1 MMNKTIKLIT
11 FLIFLVP
18 FTGLFSQVNYEPLN
32 KSIYDY
38 LDRLSIQGYFQIN
51 SEIKPFYRVYI
62 AEKLK
67 IVLEKKGDKVTPLEK
82 KELIFYAQEFAREL
96 KRIDVNVDSILAD
109 KRNDINLWNVVG
121 FNEYG
126 RFHLV
131 DYDDSLFTFTLDPIL
146 GYKYGSGNITSET
159 HLWNGLSLYGR
170 ISDWVGFDLNFRD
183 NTETGDK
190 IDYTRELSPLTGFT
204 FQAKKERGF
213 EHSSVRANLTISNDW
228 GSATIGKDFVY
239 YGEGISGKMNLSN
252 KAPSFPHIKLEAY
265 PVDWFKFSYV
275 HGWLNS
281 QVIDSSSIRYSE
293 TGWVNYKN
301 VPKYFVANQ
310 FSFTPWT
317 TFNFTVGGSIIY
329 SDGFEPIYLVPV
341 IFIRLA
347 DQYLTAPDEAA
358 GNAQLFGSAWYNIP
372 SINTKFYGSI
382 FVDEF
387 SVQDSDG
394 PRAVGYTLGADI
406 INPLIPES
414 EIVVEYTKVDPYVYF
429 HRDDAQ
435 HYTSYNYQLG
445 HWIGSNS
452 DQIYL
457 SFTKYIL
464 RGLKVKGWYT
474 YIRRGSRES
483 KDEDRYQEKHT
494 FLWGLRSNYTS
505 WGLSVR
511 YEVIHD
517 VFASAAYRALQT
529 SEQQEGG
536 AFVDSDQSEF
546 FVTLN
551 YGF

>member
-1 MMNKTIKLIT
+1 MIIKTIKILPIIF
-11 FLIFLVP
+11 FLFSYSP
-18 FTGLFSQVNYEPLN
+18 LFSQVNYEPLN

-38 LDRLSIQGYFQIN
+38 LDRLSIQGYFQIS
-51 SEIKPFYRVYI
+51 SEIKPFSRMYI
-62 AEKLK
+62 AKKLK
-67 IVLEKKGDKVTPLEK
+67 IILENKTDDITPLEK
-82 KELIFYAQEFAREL
+82 KELIFYTQEFAREL
-96 KRIDVNVDSILAD
+96 KRTGVNVDSTLST
-109 KRNDINLWNVVG
+109 KRNNINLWDVVG

-131 DYDDSLFTFTLDPIL
+131 DYDDALFTFTLDPIL
-146 GYKYGSGNITSET
+146 GYKVGSGNLTSET
-159 HLWNGLSLYGR
+159 HLWNGLSMYGR
-170 ISDWVGFDLNFRD
+170 ISDWMGFDLNFRD
-183 NTETGDK
+183 NTETGDN
-190 IDYTRELSPLTGFT
+190 IDYTREFSPLTGFT
-204 FQAKKERGF
+204 FQAKKDRGF

-239 YGEGISGKMNLSN
+239 YGEGVSGKTNLSN

-281 QVIDSSSIRYSE
+281 QVIDSSSIRHSE
-293 TGWVNYKN
+293 TGWVSYKN

-329 SDGFEPIYLVPV
+329 SDGFEPIYLIPV

-347 DQYLTAPDEAA
+347 DHYLTAPDEAA

-372 SINTKFYGSI
+372 SINAKFYGSI
-382 FVDEF
+382 FLDEF
-387 SVQDSDG
+387 SVQDADG
-394 PRAVGYTLGADI
+394 PRAVGYTVGADV

-414 EIVVEYTKVDPYVYF
+414 EIVVEYTKIDPFVYF
-429 HRDDAQ
+429 HKDDTQ
-435 HYTSYNYQLG
+435 HYKSYDYLLG

-452 DQIYL
+452 DQVYVAL
-457 SFTKYIL
+457 TKHII

-483 KDEDRYQEKHT
+483 KDEGRYLDKHT
-494 FLWGLRSNYTS
+494 FLWGLRSNYS
-505 WGLSVR
+505 NWGLSIR
-511 YEVIHD
+511 YEALHD
-517 VFASAAYRALQT
+517 VFATAMYRTLAS
-529 SEQQEGG
+529 SEEQDGG
-536 AFVDSDQSEF
+536 AIIENDNSEF
-546 FVTLN
+546 AFSLN